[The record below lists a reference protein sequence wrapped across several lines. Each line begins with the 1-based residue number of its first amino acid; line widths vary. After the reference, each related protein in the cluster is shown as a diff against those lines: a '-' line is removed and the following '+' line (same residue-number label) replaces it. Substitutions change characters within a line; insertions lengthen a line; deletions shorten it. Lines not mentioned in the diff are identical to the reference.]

1 MPMAKYRA
9 ALPQTA
15 DGLFMSDGGL
25 ETTLIFHEQVVLREF
40 AAFELLESEDGRAR
54 LEAYFRSYA
63 QIARTYGLGMVLDTV
78 TWRAN
83 ADWGSKLGH
92 DARALD
98 SFNRRAV
105 GMLVDLRQ
113 EVELPGAPLVIAG
126 AIGPRGDGYSAA
138 RRMTPDAAARYHS
151 AQIATFAETEA
162 DMVAALTLNYAD
174 EAIGVVRAARTHEM
188 PVAISFTVETDGR
201 LPSGEPLGDAID
213 RTDRESGSHAS
224 YFMINCAHPDHF
236 HQVLEGRWVERVRGV
251 RANASRRSHKELD
264 ESTDLDAGNPA
275 ELGAA
280 YVRLRERLPRLSVIG
295 GCCGTDGR
303 HVSAICAALG
313 AGARGRRP

>member
-1 MPMAKYRA
+1 MAKYRA
-9 ALPQTA
+9 ALPQA
-15 DGLFMSDGGL
+15 GDGLFMTDGGL
-25 ETTLIFHEQVVLREF
+25 ETTLIFHEQVVLRDF
-40 AAFELLESEDGRAR
+40 AAFELLDSEDGRRR
-54 LEAYFRSYA
+54 LGAYFRSYA
-63 QIARTYGLGMVLDTV
+63 QIARTYGLGMVFNTV

-98 SFNRRAV
+98 SLNRRAV
-105 GMLVDLRQ
+105 GLLADLRH
-113 EVELPGAPLVIAG
+113 EVELPGTPLVIAG

-188 PVAISFTVETDGR
+188 PIAISFTVETDGR
-201 LPSGEPLGDAID
+201 LPSGESLGDAVE
-213 RTDRESGSHAS
+213 RTDRESDGYAS

-236 HQVLEGRWVERVRGV
+236 HRVLEGRWVERVRGV
-251 RANASRRSHKELD
+251 RANASRRSHRELD
-264 ESTDLDAGNPA
+264 ESTDRDAGNPA

-280 YVRLRERLPRLSVIG
+280 YVRLRERLPRLTVVG
-295 GCCGTDGR
+295 GCCGTDDR
-303 HVSAICAALG
+303 HVAAICAALCE
-313 AGARGRRP
+313 RI

>member
-1 MPMAKYRA
+1 M
-9 ALPQTA
+9 T
-15 DGLFMSDGGL
+15 DGGL
-25 ETTLIFHEQVVLREF
+25 ETTLIFHEQVVLRDF
-40 AAFELLESEDGRAR
+40 AVFELLDSEDGRAR
-54 LEAYFRSYA
+54 LDRYFRTYA
-63 QIARTYGLGMVLDTV
+63 QIARSYGLGMVLNTV

-105 GMLVDLRQ
+105 GMLVNLRQ
-113 EVELPGAPLVIAG
+113 EAEQGGPLVIAG

-151 AQIATFAETEA
+151 TQIATFADTEA
-162 DMVAALTLNYAD
+162 DMVAGLTLNYAD
-174 EAIGVVRAARTHEM
+174 EAIGLVRAARTHEM
-188 PVAISFTVETDGR
+188 PIAISFTVETDGR
-201 LPSGEPLGDAID
+201 LPSGESLGDAIE
-213 RTDRESGSHAS
+213 RTDRESDGYAS

-264 ESTDLDAGNPA
+264 GSTDLDAGNPA

-280 YVRLRERLPRLSVIG
+280 YVQLRERLPRLSVIG
-295 GCCGTDGR
+295 GCCGTDDR
-303 HVSAICAALG
+303 HVSAICAALC
-313 AGARGRRP
+313 ASTP